1 MWQTVAR
8 KISEKTWSKWFHNPI
23 CKNEFPLSLE
33 ILVHRHHR
41 IKLSSA
47 INSSA
52 ALLGLCGSKIAS
64 RFFSQPNFAQIY
76 QNSRHSSRHSKIQRA
91 PRDLDSGILQAPT
104 KFKEFHKLRKKAAC
118 QIKDL
123 NMQSASSWKLFGT
136 SGSKIP
142 SEPDTELF
150 ESSLS

>member
-1 MWQTVAR
+1 MYTLYTIRTIIYNRAQWGCDKQLLGKYR
-8 KISEKTWSKWFHNPI
+8 KNHEANDFTTLFAKTN
-23 CKNEFPLSLE
+23 FPSLE

-64 RFFSQPNFAQIY
+64 RLFSQPNFAQIY

-123 NMQSASSWKLFGT
+123 NMQSASS
-136 SGSKIP
+136 
-142 SEPDTELF
+142 
-150 ESSLS
+150 